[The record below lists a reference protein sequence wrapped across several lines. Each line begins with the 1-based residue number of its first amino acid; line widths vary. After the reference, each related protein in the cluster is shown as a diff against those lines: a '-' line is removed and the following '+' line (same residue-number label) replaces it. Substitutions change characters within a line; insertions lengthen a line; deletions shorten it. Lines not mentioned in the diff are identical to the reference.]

1 MRRLMYSILHVETSN
16 FYRTLI
22 EKICSDIGAE
32 YSFAKNLD
40 DSLNVLKSRKIDLI
54 ITAIELEDSTGE
66 DLIMKI
72 NDSPYKNI
80 PVVVITGTDSD
91 EYRTRMFSLGIVDY
105 ISKKSGSDEI
115 RSAILAYMR
124 EDSVFQKMAALKIA
138 VCDDSKMDR
147 YIMDRI
153 FTMAGVSNVD
163 YYESGDVLLSSDK
176 EYDIYLIDMVLK
188 DMIGNY
194 VIMKLRERGS
204 EAVIITISGV
214 AHYKTISNTLNIGA
228 NDYITKPFNN
238 ELLLSRMKTN
248 AKNYILLNEV
258 KQLAITDVLTSVY
271 NRRHTMERLEDE
283 IEKSKRYE
291 NPLSVMMIDVDHFKR
306 INDEFGHLSGDMVL
320 KKIAESINKTLRDFD
335 IVGRFG
341 GEEFLVILPNT
352 AIDDA
357 FSAAERIRK
366 NVEDLKLSKKDVS
379 ISVSIGV
386 CQWSGDDLK
395 NLLSEADRLL
405 YSAKSNG
412 RNRTER

>member
-1 MRRLMYSILHVETSN
+1 MYSILHVETSN

-66 DLIMKI
+66 DLIIKI
-72 NDSPYKNI
+72 NDTPYKNI

-105 ISKKSGSDEI
+105 ISKKSGNEEI

-124 EDSVFQKMAALKIA
+124 EDNVFQKMAELKIA

-147 YIMDRI
+147 YIMERI
-153 FTMAGVSNVD
+153 FTMAGISNVE
-163 YYESGDVLLSSDK
+163 YYEFGDLLLASDK

-204 EAVIITISGV
+204 EAVIIAISGV

-228 NDYITKPFNN
+228 NDYIAKPFNN
-238 ELLLSRMKTN
+238 ELLLSRIKTN

-258 KQLAITDVLTSVY
+258 KQLAITDVLTSLY

-306 INDEFGHLSGDMVL
+306 INDEFGHLSGDVVL
-320 KKIAESINKTLRDFD
+320 KKISESITKTLRDFD

-357 FSAAERIRK
+357 FLAAERIRK
-366 NVEDLKLSKKDVS
+366 NIESLKLSKKDIMV
-379 ISVSIGV
+379 SVSIGV
-386 CQWSGDDLK
+386 CQWSGDELK

-405 YSAKSNG
+405 YSAKANG

>member
-1 MRRLMYSILHVETSN
+1 MYSILHVETSN

-66 DLIMKI
+66 DLIIKI
-72 NDSPYKNI
+72 NDTPYKNI

-105 ISKKSGSDEI
+105 ISKKSGNEEI

-124 EDSVFQKMAALKIA
+124 EDNVFQKMAELKIA

-147 YIMDRI
+147 YIMERI
-153 FTMAGVSNVD
+153 FTMAGISNVE
-163 YYESGDVLLSSDK
+163 YYESGDLLLASDK

-204 EAVIITISGV
+204 EAVIIAISGV

-228 NDYITKPFNN
+228 NDYIAKPFNN
-238 ELLLSRMKTN
+238 ELLLSRIKTN

-258 KQLAITDVLTSVY
+258 KQLAITDVLTSLY

-306 INDEFGHLSGDMVL
+306 INDEFGHLSGDVVL
-320 KKIAESINKTLRDFD
+320 KKISESITKTLRDFD

-357 FSAAERIRK
+357 FLAAERIRK
-366 NVEDLKLSKKDVS
+366 NIESLKLSKKDIMVS
-379 ISVSIGV
+379 ASIGV
-386 CQWSGDDLK
+386 CQWSGDELK

-405 YSAKSNG
+405 YSAKANG

>member
-1 MRRLMYSILHVETSN
+1 MYSILHVETSN

-66 DLIMKI
+66 DLILKI

-105 ISKKSGSDEI
+105 ISKKSGNDEI

-124 EDSVFQKMAALKIA
+124 EDNVFQKMAELKIA

-147 YIMDRI
+147 YIMERI
-153 FTMAGVSNVD
+153 FTMAGISNVE
-163 YYESGDVLLSSDK
+163 YYESGDELLASDK

-194 VIMKLRERGS
+194 VIMKLREKGS
-204 EAVIITISGV
+204 EAVIIAISGV

-228 NDYITKPFNN
+228 NDYIAKPFNN
-238 ELLLSRMKTN
+238 ELLLSRIKTN
-248 AKNYILLNEV
+248 
-258 KQLAITDVLTSVY
+258 
-271 NRRHTMERLEDE
+271 
-283 IEKSKRYE
+283 
-291 NPLSVMMIDVDHFKR
+291 
-306 INDEFGHLSGDMVL
+306 
-320 KKIAESINKTLRDFD
+320 
-335 IVGRFG
+335 
-341 GEEFLVILPNT
+341 
-352 AIDDA
+352 
-357 FSAAERIRK
+357 
-366 NVEDLKLSKKDVS
+366 
-379 ISVSIGV
+379 
-386 CQWSGDDLK
+386 
-395 NLLSEADRLL
+395 
-405 YSAKSNG
+405 
-412 RNRTER
+412 

>member
-1 MRRLMYSILHVETSN
+1 MYSILHVETSN

-32 YSFAKNLD
+32 YAFAKNLD

-66 DLIMKI
+66 DLILKI

-105 ISKKSGSDEI
+105 ISKKSGNDEI

-124 EDSVFQKMAALKIA
+124 EDNVFQKMAELKIA

-147 YIMDRI
+147 YIMERI
-153 FTMAGVSNVD
+153 FTMAGISNVE
-163 YYESGDVLLSSDK
+163 YYESGDELLASDK

-194 VIMKLRERGS
+194 VIMKLREKGS
-204 EAVIITISGV
+204 EAVIIAISGV

-228 NDYITKPFNN
+228 NDYIAKPFNN
-238 ELLLSRMKTN
+238 ELLLSRIKTN

-258 KQLAITDVLTSVY
+258 KQLAITDVLTSLY

-306 INDEFGHLSGDMVL
+306 INDEFGHLSGDVVL
-320 KKIAESINKTLRDFD
+320 KKIAESITKTLRDFD

-341 GEEFLVILPNT
+341 GEEFLVVLPNT
-352 AIDDA
+352 SIDDA
-357 FSAAERIRK
+357 FLVAERIRK
-366 NVEDLKLSKKDVS
+366 NVESLKLSKKDITV
-379 ISVSIGV
+379 SVSIGV
-386 CQWSGDDLK
+386 CQWSGDELK

-405 YSAKSNG
+405 YSAKANG

>member
-1 MRRLMYSILHVETSN
+1 MYSILHVETSN

-40 DSLNVLKSRKIDLI
+40 DSLNVLQNRKIDLI

-66 DLIMKI
+66 ELIIKI

-105 ISKKSGSDEI
+105 ISKKSGNEEI

-124 EDSVFQKMAALKIA
+124 EDNVFQKMAELKIA

-147 YIMDRI
+147 YIMERI
-153 FTMAGVSNVD
+153 FTMAGISNVE
-163 YYESGDVLLSSDK
+163 YYESGDLLLASDK

-204 EAVIITISGV
+204 EAVIIAISGV

-228 NDYITKPFNN
+228 NDYIAKPFNN
-238 ELLLSRMKTN
+238 ELLLSRIKTN

-258 KQLAITDVLTSVY
+258 KQLAITDVLTSLY

-306 INDEFGHLSGDMVL
+306 INDEFGHLSGDVVL
-320 KKIAESINKTLRDFD
+320 KKIAESIIKTLRDFD

-352 AIDDA
+352 VIEDA
-357 FSAAERIRK
+357 FLVAERIRK
-366 NVEDLKLSKKDVS
+366 NIESLKFSKKDIAV
-379 ISVSIGV
+379 SVSIGV
-386 CQWSGDDLK
+386 CQWSGDELK

-405 YSAKSNG
+405 YSAKANG

>member
-1 MRRLMYSILHVETSN
+1 MYSILHVETSN

-32 YSFAKNLD
+32 YAFAKNLD

-66 DLIMKI
+66 DLILKI

-105 ISKKSGSDEI
+105 ISKKSGNDEI

-124 EDSVFQKMAALKIA
+124 EDNVFQKMAELKIA

-147 YIMDRI
+147 YIMERI
-153 FTMAGVSNVD
+153 FTMAGISNVE
-163 YYESGDVLLSSDK
+163 YYESGDELLASDK

-194 VIMKLRERGS
+194 VIMKLREKGS
-204 EAVIITISGV
+204 EAVIIAISGV

-228 NDYITKPFNN
+228 NDYIAKPFNN
-238 ELLLSRMKTN
+238 ELLLSRIKTN

-258 KQLAITDVLTSVY
+258 KQLAITDVLTSLY

-306 INDEFGHLSGDMVL
+306 INDEFGHLSGDVVL
-320 KKIAESINKTLRDFD
+320 KKIAESIIKTLRDFD

-341 GEEFLVILPNT
+341 GEEFLVVLPNT
-352 AIDDA
+352 SIDDA

-366 NVEDLKLSKKDVS
+366 NVESLKLSKKDITV
-379 ISVSIGV
+379 SVSIGV
-386 CQWSGDDLK
+386 CQWSGDELK

-405 YSAKSNG
+405 YSAKANG

>member
-1 MRRLMYSILHVETSN
+1 MYSILHVETSN

-22 EKICSDIGAE
+22 EKICSEIGAD

-91 EYRTRMFSLGIVDY
+91 EYRTKMFSLGIVDY
-105 ISKKSGSDEI
+105 ISKKSGNDEI

-124 EDSVFQKMAALKIA
+124 EDIVFQKMAELKIA

-147 YIMDRI
+147 YIMERI
-153 FTMAGVSNVD
+153 FTMAAITNVD
-163 YYESGDVLLSSDK
+163 YYESGDLLLSSEK

-214 AHYKTISNTLNIGA
+214 VHYKTISNTLNIGA

-238 ELLLSRMKTN
+238 ELLLSRIKTN

-258 KQLAITDVLTSVY
+258 KQLAITDVLTSLY

-283 IEKSKRYE
+283 IEKAKRYE

-306 INDEFGHLSGDMVL
+306 INDEFGHLSGDTVL
-320 KKIAESINKTLRDFD
+320 KKISSSIVKTLRDFD
-335 IVGRFG
+335 IVGRIG

-357 FSAAERIRK
+357 FSAGERIRK
-366 NVEDLKLSKKDVS
+366 NVESMKFSKKDISV
-379 ISVSIGV
+379 SVSIGV
-386 CQWSGDDLK
+386 CQWSGDELK

>member
-1 MRRLMYSILHVETSN
+1 MYSILHVETSN

-40 DSLNVLKSRKIDLI
+40 DSINVLKSRKIDLI

-105 ISKKSGSDEI
+105 ISKKSGNEEI

-124 EDSVFQKMAALKIA
+124 EDNVFQKMTEFKIA

-147 YIMDRI
+147 YIIERI
-153 FTMAGVSNVD
+153 FTMAGVPHVD
-163 YYESGDVLLSSDK
+163 YYESGDMLLASEK

-238 ELLLSRMKTN
+238 ELLLSRIKTN

-271 NRRHTMERLEDE
+271 NRRHSMERLEDE

-306 INDEFGHLSGDMVL
+306 INDEFGHLSGDAVL
-320 KKIAESINKTLRDFD
+320 KKIASSISTTLRDFD

-341 GEEFLVILPNT
+341 GEEFLVVLPNT

-366 NVEDLKLSKKDVS
+366 NVENIKFSKKDISV
-379 ISVSIGV
+379 SVSIGV

>member
-1 MRRLMYSILHVETSN
+1 MYSILHVETSN

-32 YSFAKNLD
+32 YAFAKNLD

-66 DLIMKI
+66 DLILKI

-105 ISKKSGSDEI
+105 ISKKSGNDEI

-124 EDSVFQKMAALKIA
+124 EDNVFQKMAELKIA

-147 YIMDRI
+147 YIMERI
-153 FTMAGVSNVD
+153 FTMAGISNVE
-163 YYESGDVLLSSDK
+163 YYESGDELLASDK

-194 VIMKLRERGS
+194 VIMKLREKGS
-204 EAVIITISGV
+204 EAVIIAISGV

-228 NDYITKPFNN
+228 NDYIAKPFNN
-238 ELLLSRMKTN
+238 ELLLSRIKTN

-258 KQLAITDVLTSVY
+258 KQLAITDVLTSLY

-306 INDEFGHLSGDMVL
+306 INDEFGHLSGDVVL
-320 KKIAESINKTLRDFD
+320 KKIAESITKTLRDFD

-341 GEEFLVILPNT
+341 GEEFLVVLPNT
-352 AIDDA
+352 SIDDA

-366 NVEDLKLSKKDVS
+366 NVESLKLSKKDITV
-379 ISVSIGV
+379 SVSIGV
-386 CQWSGDDLK
+386 CQWSGDELK

-405 YSAKSNG
+405 YSAKANG

>member
-1 MRRLMYSILHVETSN
+1 MYSILHVETSN

-66 DLIMKI
+66 DLILKI

-105 ISKKSGSDEI
+105 ISKKSGNEEI

-124 EDSVFQKMAALKIA
+124 EDNIFQKMAELKIA

-147 YIMDRI
+147 YIMERI
-153 FTMAGVSNVD
+153 FTMAGISNVE
-163 YYESGDVLLSSDK
+163 YYESGDHLLAADK

-204 EAVIITISGV
+204 EAVIIAISGV

-228 NDYITKPFNN
+228 NDYIAKPFNN
-238 ELLLSRMKTN
+238 ELLLSRIKTN

-258 KQLAITDVLTSVY
+258 KQLAITDVLTSLY

-291 NPLSVMMIDVDHFKR
+291 NPLSVMMIDVDYFKR
-306 INDEFGHLSGDMVL
+306 INDEFGHLSGDVVL
-320 KKIAESINKTLRDFD
+320 KKISESITKTLRDFD

-352 AIDDA
+352 SIDDA
-357 FSAAERIRK
+357 YAAAERIRK
-366 NVEDLKLSKKDVS
+366 NVESLKLSKNDIS
-379 ISVSIGV
+379 LSVSIGV

>member
-1 MRRLMYSILHVETSN
+1 MYSILHVETSN

-66 DLIMKI
+66 DLILKI

-105 ISKKSGSDEI
+105 ISKKSGNDEI

-124 EDSVFQKMAALKIA
+124 EDNVFQKMAELKIA

-147 YIMDRI
+147 YIMERI
-153 FTMAGVSNVD
+153 FTMAGISNVE
-163 YYESGDVLLSSDK
+163 YYESGDELLASDK

-194 VIMKLRERGS
+194 VIMKLREKGS
-204 EAVIITISGV
+204 EAVIIAISGV

-228 NDYITKPFNN
+228 NDYIAKPFNN
-238 ELLLSRMKTN
+238 ELLLSRIKTN

-258 KQLAITDVLTSVY
+258 KQLAITDVLTSLY

-306 INDEFGHLSGDMVL
+306 INDEFGHLSGDVVL
-320 KKIAESINKTLRDFD
+320 KKIAESITKTLRDFD

-341 GEEFLVILPNT
+341 GEEFLVVLPNT
-352 AIDDA
+352 SIDDA

-366 NVEDLKLSKKDVS
+366 NVESLKLSKKDITV
-379 ISVSIGV
+379 SVSIGV
-386 CQWSGDDLK
+386 CQWSGDELK

-405 YSAKSNG
+405 YSAKTNG

>member
-1 MRRLMYSILHVETSN
+1 MYSILHVETSN

-66 DLIMKI
+66 DLIIKI
-72 NDSPYKNI
+72 NDTPYKNI

-105 ISKKSGSDEI
+105 ISKKSGNEEI

-124 EDSVFQKMAALKIA
+124 EDNVFQKMAELKIA

-147 YIMDRI
+147 YIMERI
-153 FTMAGVSNVD
+153 FTMAGISNVE
-163 YYESGDVLLSSDK
+163 YYESGDLLLASDK

-204 EAVIITISGV
+204 EAVIIAISGV

-228 NDYITKPFNN
+228 NDYIAKPFNN
-238 ELLLSRMKTN
+238 ELLLSRIKTN

-258 KQLAITDVLTSVY
+258 KQLAITDVLTSLY

-306 INDEFGHLSGDMVL
+306 INDEFGHLSGDVVL
-320 KKIAESINKTLRDFD
+320 KKISESITKTLRDFD

-357 FSAAERIRK
+357 FLAAERIRK
-366 NVEDLKLSKKDVS
+366 NIESLKLSKKDIMV
-379 ISVSIGV
+379 SVSIGV
-386 CQWSGDDLK
+386 CQWSGDELK

-405 YSAKSNG
+405 YSAKANG

>member
-1 MRRLMYSILHVETSN
+1 MYSILHVETSN

>member
-1 MRRLMYSILHVETSN
+1 MYSILHVETSN

-40 DSLNVLKSRKIDLI
+40 DSLNVLKSRRIDLI

-66 DLIMKI
+66 DLILKI

-105 ISKKSGSDEI
+105 ISKKSGNDEI

-124 EDSVFQKMAALKIA
+124 EDNVFQKMAELKIA

-147 YIMDRI
+147 YIMERI
-153 FTMAGVSNVD
+153 FTMAGISNVE
-163 YYESGDVLLSSDK
+163 YYESGDELLASDK
-176 EYDIYLIDMVLK
+176 DYDIYLIDMVLK

-194 VIMKLRERGS
+194 VIMKLREKGS
-204 EAVIITISGV
+204 EAVIIAISGV

-228 NDYITKPFNN
+228 NDYIAKPFNN
-238 ELLLSRMKTN
+238 ELLLSRIKTN

-258 KQLAITDVLTSVY
+258 KQLAITDVLTSLY

-306 INDEFGHLSGDMVL
+306 INDEFGHLSGDVVL
-320 KKIAESINKTLRDFD
+320 KKIAESITKTLRDFD

-341 GEEFLVILPNT
+341 GEEFLVVLPNT
-352 AIDDA
+352 SIDDA

-366 NVEDLKLSKKDVS
+366 NVESLKLSKKDITV
-379 ISVSIGV
+379 SVSIGV
-386 CQWSGDDLK
+386 CQWSGDELK

-405 YSAKSNG
+405 YSAKTNG